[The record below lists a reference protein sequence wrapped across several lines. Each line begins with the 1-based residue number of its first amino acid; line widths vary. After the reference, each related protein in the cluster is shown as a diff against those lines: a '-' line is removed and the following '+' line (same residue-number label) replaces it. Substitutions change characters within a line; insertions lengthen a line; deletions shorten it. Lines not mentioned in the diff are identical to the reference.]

1 MLLKLS
7 SNRHFLFLKRA
18 ALLAAFSVLICG
30 CKTVAKKTIGGVG
43 DIALKTVKTT
53 GKATGKLTVS
63 TVKAGGKII
72 LSAGKSSGVALI
84 ELAKS
89 GEVTFVNAAT
99 GLVSS
104 IPFIDGMNLRLALK
118 SANLDPRYKIF
129 EIVRPSGVIKV
140 GWTQLAR
147 LGSAKLKST
156 DVIRVME
163 LASK

>member
-7 SNRHFLFLKRA
+7 SNRLFLFLKRA

-118 SANLDPRYKIF
+118 SANLDPRYKMF

-147 LGSAKLKST
+147 LGSAKLKPT